1 MVSPNPA
8 TRREHAGAAVSAVIT
23 APINSVALSF
33 TVASASGW
41 PTGSVGPFVVIMDP
55 GTITEEKF
63 NCDSRAS
70 TTITVNASG
79 RGFDGTTAQSHALN
93 AVVYPIFS
101 AVEAD
106 ELNAHANATAAV
118 HGAAGTIVGT
128 TDSQVLTNKTIS
140 ADNNTLSGIVASS
153 FVLSNGSGNIDGSA
167 AQKVIPAGVVV
178 GDTDTQS
185 LTNKTFDATSV
196 VSGGGALVGL
206 TATQVLTGKT
216 ISADNNTLS
225 GIAVSSFVLSD
236 GSGNIDGA
244 AAAKVIPTGVVVGDT
259 DTQTLTSKRIT
270 LRVNTVASSA
280 TPAINVGTTDM
291 FTITALAVAITS
303 MTSGLTGTPTTGQKL
318 LIRIKDN
325 ATARAI
331 TWGASFVSRGATL
344 PTTTVLSKT
353 HYVGLVW
360 NEVAS
365 VWDCVAA
372 TVEA

>member
-1 MVSPNPA
+1 MVSPNPG
-8 TRREHAGAAVSAVIT
+8 TRREHAGAAVATAIT
-23 APINSVALSF
+23 APINSAALSF
-33 TVASASGW
+33 TISTASGW

-55 GTITEEKF
+55 GTITEEKI

-70 TTITVNASG
+70 TTITINASG

-106 ELNAHANATAAV
+106 ELNAHANATGAV

-167 AQKVIPAGVVV
+167 AQKAIPAGVVV

-185 LTNKTFDATSV
+185 LTNKTFDGTSV

-225 GIAVSSFVLSD
+225 GIAATSFVLSD

-244 AAAKVIPTGVVVGDT
+244 AAQKVIPAGLVVGTT
-259 DTQTLTSKRIT
+259 DTQTLTNKRVT
-270 LRVNTVASSA
+270 LRVNTVNSASA
-280 TPAINVGTTDM
+280 PAINVDTTDM
-291 FTITALAVAITS
+291 FTITAQGAGITS
-303 MTSGLTGTPTTGQKL
+303 FTTNLTGTATTGQKL

-325 ATARAI
+325 GGARVIA
-331 TWGASFVSRGATL
+331 WGASFVSRGATL
-344 PTTTVLSKT
+344 PTTTVVSKV